1 MSDFNQN
8 PNVNQPQDNEDLD
21 TVMKVISFCI
31 PIVGAVLYFVNKD
44 KAPRKAKSACNM
56 ALIGFAVGVVLQ
68 VIMYLT
74 GMGAAGAL
82 GN

>member
-8 PNVNQPQDNEDLD
+8 PNLSQPQDDQDLD
-21 TVMKVISFCI
+21 TILKVVSVCL

-56 ALIGFAVGVVLQ
+56 ALIGIGVGIVLN
-68 VIMYLT
+68 VLSYM
-74 GMGAAGAL
+74 MGWNTMGQH
-82 GN
+82 